1 MNRHPKQPTILSE
14 EERKRKDSLG
24 RAVIQFVMGRFT
36 GLLDRINAKLN
47 NFGRYPKETGGLHRA
62 CYSGG
67 ENGIAAVHERFG
79 VPKGLHDHWS

>member
-47 NFGRYPKETGGLHRA
+47 NFGRYPKE
-62 CYSGG
+62 
-67 ENGIAAVHERFG
+67 AVHERFG